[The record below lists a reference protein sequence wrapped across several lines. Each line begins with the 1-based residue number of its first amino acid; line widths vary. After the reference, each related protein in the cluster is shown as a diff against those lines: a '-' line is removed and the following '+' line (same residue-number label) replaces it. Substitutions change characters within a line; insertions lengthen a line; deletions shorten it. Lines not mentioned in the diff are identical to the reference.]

1 MFVDSEQKLLFFI
14 MLFVVYICNVYI
26 PPDKPNAEYEQFYDA
41 ILSSH
46 VLFDKNLVIRGDF
59 NIDMDWAALD
69 ANEAC
74 EFFYNKLYNAFD
86 TCAPKYVR
94 ATIRKCPPWF
104 NSAIIKLIKRKE
116 KIHRSYRRN
125 NDTKTYQTFREL
137 RSKIKIDSDEA
148 YKIYVRQAENE
159 IQRDSNKFWGFLNSK
174 RKSTNLSSRMIYNVQ
189 LWQCENVNI
198 RYANDTIVL
207 VNNTGTVQPF
217 VDGSVDS
224 SVQGAYEA
232 GLLKNCA
239 FKPILYYSSNLK
251 SAKGFRLAVVVFII
265 LLQPSEAF
273 DIYRTPTAGSNSKFD
288 LIKFK
293 YLHCIV
299 TLILNYN
306 NTNQIQQAGCV
317 ISVSEESIVISCFQ
331 HVFLV
336 EMLKC
341 VKKPLPELAIIVRL
355 LGVRDWNILLDW

>member
-1 MFVDSEQKLLFFI
+1 MVGGQTNRWEGRWLQLVSVTEIPTELSES
-14 MLFVVYICNVYI
+14 
-26 PPDKPNAEYEQFYDA
+26 
-41 ILSSH
+41 IL
-46 VLFDKNLVIRGDF
+46 
-59 NIDMDWAALD
+59 
-69 ANEAC
+69 
-74 EFFYNKLYNAFD
+74 
-86 TCAPKYVR
+86 PKF
-94 ATIRKCPPWF
+94 A
-104 NSAIIKLIKRKE
+104 
-116 KIHRSYRRN
+116 
-125 NDTKTYQTFREL
+125 
-137 RSKIKIDSDEA
+137 
-148 YKIYVRQAENE
+148 
-159 IQRDSNKFWGFLNSK
+159 
-174 RKSTNLSSRMIYNVQ
+174 
-189 LWQCENVNI
+189 
-198 RYANDTIVL
+198 
-207 VNNTGTVQPF
+207 
-217 VDGSVDS
+217 
-224 SVQGAYEA
+224 GAYEA

-239 FKPILYYSSNLK
+239 FKPILYYSSNLN

-355 LGVRDWNILLDW
+355 LGVRDWNILLDWIRTVM